1 MKDTVRVAVIGLGMW
16 GQNHALTYADYHRS
30 ELEAVCD
37 LNAERAAQFA
47 KTYGCRVMTDYRAV
61 AADPSIDAVSVA
73 TPDAHHYAIVMEM
86 LQAGK
91 HVFVEKP
98 FVTHVDEAVRLV
110 EAAHAS
116 AVKTMVDFQL
126 RWHPSYQLIKE
137 ALDKGE
143 LGRPVMGYIRLSD
156 AIEVALG
163 WLSWAAES
171 GPQWF
176 LIPHIADL
184 MYWFFGALPEKVY
197 AAGHKGVLAAKG
209 IDTYDAIQ
217 ALLRFPGGGFVT
229 IESSWIVPNG
239 SASVT
244 DCQMALY
251 GTDGRVEFDQ
261 DYYGLEFTKEKVAYP
276 WVPVGKRNMYGKL
289 DSFIYEPMR
298 TFVDCLLDGVETPT
312 PFELGLVNTS
322 IIDACLRSIE
332 SGAPETLRG
341 LDAVRPLPAGH
352 ASW

>member
-1 MKDTVRVAVIGLGMW
+1 MTDTLRVAVVGLGMW

-30 ELEAVCD
+30 DLVAVCD
-37 LNAERAAQFA
+37 LDAERAARFA
-47 KTYGCRVMTDYRAV
+47 EMYNCRAVTDYREI
-61 AADPSIDAVSVA
+61 AADPEIEAVSVA

-86 LQAGK
+86 LKAGK

-98 FVTHVDEAVRLV
+98 FVTRIDEAVRLV
-110 EAAHAS
+110 EAARS
-116 AVKTMVDFQL
+116 GTGKTMVDFQL

-137 ALDKGE
+137 SLDKGE

-156 AIEVALG
+156 IIDVALN
-163 WLSWAAES
+163 WLSWSAES

-184 MYWFFGALPEKVY
+184 MFWFFGAIPETVY

-209 IDTYDAIQ
+209 VDTYDAIQ
-217 ALLRFPGGGFVT
+217 GLLRFPGGGFAT

-261 DYYGLEFTKEKVAYP
+261 DYAGLEFTNEKVTYP
-276 WVPVGKRNMYGKL
+276 WVPVGKRNLYGRL

-298 TFVDCLLDGVETPT
+298 TFVDCILDGKATPT
-312 PFELGLVNTS
+312 PFDTGLVNTS
-322 IIDACLRSIE
+322 IIDACLRSIA
-332 SGAPETLRG
+332 SGMPETLRG
-341 LDAVRPLPAGH
+341 LEALT
-352 ASW
+352 S